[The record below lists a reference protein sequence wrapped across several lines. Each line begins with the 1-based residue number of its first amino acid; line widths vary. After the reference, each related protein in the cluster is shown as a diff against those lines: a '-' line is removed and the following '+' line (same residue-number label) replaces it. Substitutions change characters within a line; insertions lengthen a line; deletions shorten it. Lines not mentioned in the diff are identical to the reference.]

1 MRGVHKASAHMNIRL
16 ADINK
21 AKRLIER
28 TSGGVVAE
36 HVQTEGLGPA
46 APGLIGSRPHQRT
59 GNTLAARGGRHSQ
72 KMQHSYRARRGINPP
87 GNARVIST
95 LARIEH
101 KGPEHPRAIARNK
114 QVSLGLRASK
124 AIGGGVHPYL
134 PPDIEWRVAHGG
146 DGLGIKRLNG
156 GKVVC
161 AGTINKHLS
170 HLPTSS
176 NTYKKAPPKR
186 GLIKLVVE
194 TKGIEP
200 SASAMRRQRSPS

>member
-1 MRGVHKASAHMNIRL
+1 MRGVHKASAHLNIRL

-59 GNTLAARGGRHSQ
+59 GNTLAARGGRYDQ
-72 KMQHSYRARRGINPP
+72 KVQHGHRAGSGINRP
-87 GNARVIST
+87 GYTGIVNALS
-95 LARIEH
+95 RIEH
-101 KGPEHPRAIARNK
+101 KGSEHPRAIARNK

-134 PPDIEWRVAHGG
+134 PPDVKRCVVHGG